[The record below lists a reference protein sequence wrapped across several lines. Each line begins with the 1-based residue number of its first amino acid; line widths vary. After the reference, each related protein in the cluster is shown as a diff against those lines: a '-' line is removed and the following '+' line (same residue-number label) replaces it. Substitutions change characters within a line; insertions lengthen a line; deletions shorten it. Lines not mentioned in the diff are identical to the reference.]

1 MKVAQ
6 LEGAKRVY
14 FVNGDKL
21 SKYLRLKIYILQK
34 QTETTTSISSG
45 EFFCCVH
52 VLSTEIFTS
61 SIYRTRSFM
70 VVTLIFPQTP
80 NFAEFDGQY

>member
-21 SKYLRLKIYILQK
+21 SKYLRLKIYIL
-34 QTETTTSISSG
+34 
-45 EFFCCVH
+45 
-52 VLSTEIFTS
+52 
-61 SIYRTRSFM
+61 
-70 VVTLIFPQTP
+70 
-80 NFAEFDGQY
+80 